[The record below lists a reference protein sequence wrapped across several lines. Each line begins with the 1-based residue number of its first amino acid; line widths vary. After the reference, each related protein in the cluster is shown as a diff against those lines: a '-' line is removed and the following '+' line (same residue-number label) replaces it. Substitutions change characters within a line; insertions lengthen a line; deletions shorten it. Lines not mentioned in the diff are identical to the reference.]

1 MRYYLLNLIFVKI
14 YYLLYLLMVSL
25 YFFLVIIYYS
35 SLFALFGAF
44 YVFKI
49 IFQISSNSPK
59 IIYQNMVRQYLPKY
73 VIYAIILQFIGIV
86 PSVVFY
92 IKYCFF
98 TNAPYIKY
106 FYGILF
112 LFLNLLVSIFFYLQF
127 FKKWNVMT
135 AEEYRYAAS
144 FRRIKHSEDL
154 EIYSHFGSDWT
165 KRYYFVYFLLFYILL
180 NFIAPFYFQDLFQI
194 LYAVIL

>member
-1 MRYYLLNLIFVKI
+1 
-14 YYLLYLLMVSL
+14 MVSL
-25 YFFLVIIYYS
+25 FFFLTLIYYS
-35 SLFALFGAF
+35 SLFAFFGAF
-44 YVFKI
+44 YAFKI

-59 IIYQNMVRQYLPKY
+59 IIYQNIIRQYLPKY
-73 VIYAIILQFIGIV
+73 VIYAIILQFIGII

-92 IKYCFF
+92 IKYCFL

-112 LFLNLLVSIFFYLQF
+112 LFLNLLISIFFYLQF

-144 FRRIKHSEDL
+144 FRKLKHSEDF
-154 EIYSHFGSDWT
+154 EPYSYYTDDWT
-165 KRYYFVYFLLFYILL
+165 RRYYFVYFLLFYILL
-180 NFIAPFYFQDLFQI
+180 NFLAPFYFHDFFLI
-194 LYAVIL
+194 LYSVVL